1 MQFISI
7 PSFDLL
13 TNAILRNFL
22 NFLFCFGPYTK
33 PCELQ
38 ITFICC
44 PSNIGLLLF
53 VQILF
58 LKRLSP
64 LNMPVIGIL
73 NQKALVVSI
82 ATMDLSNTFLTRNM
96 KVLVYGV
103 WDGQS
108 QNIYP
113 FLRRAILR

>member
-1 MQFISI
+1 MRVADHIH
-7 PSFDLL
+7 
-13 TNAILRNFL
+13 LR
-22 NFLFCFGPYTK
+22 
-33 PCELQ
+33 
-38 ITFICC
+38 C

-82 ATMDLSNTFLTRNM
+82 ATMDKQYFLNQKYESFSVWSLGWSVSKYLSFFTASYSEMDKVRLFQKITNT
-96 KVLVYGV
+96 
-103 WDGQS
+103 D
-108 QNIYP
+108 
-113 FLRRAILR
+113 